1 MQENEMTR
9 NKELQFG
16 LINSKQKTALQT
28 ADNDRI
34 IRVVASKQVRDRDND
49 LVYVGPN
56 QKGKGILLD
65 EFLKNPIVL
74 QFHDAGS
81 WAIGKVLEAA
91 IGSDENNVPQLEM
104 AIEFADT
111 DEGNKALYLYKNEF
125 QKAVS
130 IRFRMKEYVYNE
142 PEKGFD
148 IFTSNMFEV
157 SAVPLPANQEA
168 LIMKAY
174 EDVKEYK
181 LSEEASKKLDVIRE
195 NLKAAGLT
203 SKAGRLTKSIY
214 DDLLKLKK

>member
-1 MQENEMTR
+1 MKENEMTK

-16 LINSKQKTALQT
+16 LINAKQKTALMT
-28 ADNDRI
+28 EDSDRI
-34 IRVVASKQVRDRDND
+34 IRVVASKQIRDRDND
-49 LVYVGPN
+49 LVYVGSNP
-56 QKGKGILLD
+56 KGKGIQIN

-81 WAIGKVLEAA
+81 WAIGKVIEAA
-91 IGSDENNVPQLEM
+91 IGADESNVPQLEF

-111 DEGNKALYLYKNEF
+111 EEGNKALYLYKNEF

-130 IRFRMKEYVYNE
+130 IRFRMQEYVYNE
-142 PEKGFD
+142 AEKGFD

-174 EDVKEYK
+174 ENVQEYK
-181 LSEEASKKLDVIRE
+181 LSEQAEKKLDVIRE

-214 DDLLKLKK
+214 DDLMKLKK